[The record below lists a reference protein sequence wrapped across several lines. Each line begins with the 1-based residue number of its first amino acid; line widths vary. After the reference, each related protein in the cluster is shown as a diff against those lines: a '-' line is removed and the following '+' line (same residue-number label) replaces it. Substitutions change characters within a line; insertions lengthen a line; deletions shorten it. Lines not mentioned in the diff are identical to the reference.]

1 MNVNISDQVRDT
13 EQFTVFRKWHMFD
26 MHQKII
32 LNGIC
37 ICLFLEYGYI
47 YLGSI
52 DIYIRIQGNQKTLE
66 GILLLFLV
74 LVKMFSLIILPEIRK
89 DASHSLL

>member
-1 MNVNISDQVRDT
+1 
-13 EQFTVFRKWHMFD
+13 MFD

-37 ICLFLEYGYI
+37 ICVVLEYGSI
-47 YLGSI
+47 CLGSI